1 MNGYTHLPFKEL
13 AVTDAPFV
21 CPQEPERNLVE
32 LGIDPDL
39 GFIKMDEVQHRHFS
53 LGDAH
58 MGFHHNVTLR
68 APKCRTIHYGLAIL
82 GDAYKGTVKFD
93 NGEWIDV
100 SPGESYF
107 TFNPGVDEIHRF
119 GANDQMKVHYL
130 QVEASY
136 LTNLLLEL
144 QPTKGS
150 MLDNFRESVMKN
162 EFVGAG
168 SKIESPMLRHVIS
181 TMFNCPLGGTIG
193 NLMLEGSLQ
202 QLMALQFA
210 SMTNDKLQH
219 PGISRRDRDIMFAV
233 RDHLE
238 KTFNEDHSLADLAKR
253 FGVNQNKLK
262 TCFRELFGVPV
273 IGYLFDLKMQHA
285 RMLLHDKGMYVNEV
299 ARMVGYRNPNHFATA
314 FKRKYGTIPSRLKG

>member
-1 MNGYTHLPFKEL
+1 MNGPTHLSFKEL
-13 AVTDAPFV
+13 AVPDAPFV

-39 GFIKMDEVQHRHFS
+39 GFIKMDEVQHKHFS
-53 LGDAH
+53 LGDAR
-58 MGFHHNVTLR
+58 MEFNHNVTLT

-93 NGEWIDV
+93 NGDWIDV
-100 SPGESYF
+100 CPGESYF

-119 GANDQMKVHYL
+119 AANSPMKVHYL

-150 MLDNFRESVMKN
+150 VLYDFRESVMKN

-168 SKIESPMLRHVIS
+168 SRIESPMLRHIIA

-202 QLMALQFA
+202 QLMALQFS
-210 SMTNDKLQH
+210 SMADNEQKH
-219 PGISRRDRDIMFAV
+219 SGISHRDRDIMFAV
-233 RDHLE
+233 RDHLHA
-238 KTFNEDHSLADLAKR
+238 TFNEDHSLAELAKR

-262 TCFRELFGVPV
+262 TQFRELFGVPV
-273 IGYLFDLKMQHA
+273 IGYLFDLKMEHA
-285 RMLLHDKGMYVNEV
+285 RMLLHDKGMFVSEV
-299 ARMVGYRNPNHFATA
+299 ARVVGYSNPNHFATA
-314 FKRKYGTIPSRLKG
+314 FKRKYGTIPSKLKG